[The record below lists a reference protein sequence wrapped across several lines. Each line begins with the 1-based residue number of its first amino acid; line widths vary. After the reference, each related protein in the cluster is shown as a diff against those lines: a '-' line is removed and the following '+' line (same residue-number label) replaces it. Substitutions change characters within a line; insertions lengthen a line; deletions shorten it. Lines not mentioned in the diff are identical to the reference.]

1 MTERQIVSTEKAP
14 AAIGPYSQ
22 AVIHG
27 NLVWTA
33 GQIALAPGS
42 GEMVGE
48 GDVTREAEQVFRNLS
63 AVLEAA
69 GSGFEQVL
77 RCEVYLADFADYG
90 AVNEVYA
97 RFFGEA
103 PPARV
108 AIQAAALPKNARVE
122 ISCVAARHPA

>member
-1 MTERQIVSTEKAP
+1 MTQRQIVSTDDAP

-22 AVIHG
+22 AVLHG
-27 NLVWTA
+27 GLVWTA
-33 GQIALAPGS
+33 GQIALDPVS

-69 GSGFEQVL
+69 GSSFAAAL

-97 RFFGEA
+97 RFFGA
-103 PPARV
+103 SPPARV

-122 ISCVAARHPA
+122 ISCVAVVG